1 MGRKLSGTG
10 YKRPPKEHSWKKG
23 ECGNPKGRPPGHRNL
38 ASALTAVLHE
48 SVSVPVDG
56 EDCEMTKLEAVTRQF
71 VDRAVNGDPR
81 LMRELLAEIH
91 KNETQTERD
100 ASLEPQGDINREVL
114 DALYARLRSE
124 AAKRE

>member
-1 MGRKLSGTG
+1 MGRKLTGTG
-10 YKRPPKEHSWKKG
+10 YKRPPREHSWKKG
-23 ECGNPKGRPPGHRNL
+23 ECGNPKGRPRGHRNL

-48 SVSVPVDG
+48 SVSMPVDG
-56 EDCEMTKLEAVTRQF
+56 DEREMTKLEAVTRQL

-91 KNETQTERD
+91 KNETQAERD
-100 ASLEPQGDINREVL
+100 ASLEPLDDINREVL
-114 DALYARLRSE
+114 EALYVRVRCE